1 MIFSLFLAWEIYD
14 IYPLVVPSHGGVV
27 VLSVSFFKIKV

>member
-14 IYPLVVPSHGGVV
+14 IYPLIVPSHGGVV
-27 VLSVSFFKIKV
+27 VLSMNVFKIKV